1 MIKLNATTP
10 LMFYVFESTYVPG
23 EGYATAWNKFVSDG
37 YETFWADWKGGF
49 GDRAIA
55 AQAQGVGDM
64 ATVRTFYIPTLYEK
78 LRTKRTIVIKNAD
91 ATAIKDD
98 IPDKNN
104 PNCYELWGGV
114 DNIGEVNQLMEFRVK
129 RVEQI

>member
-10 LMFYVFESTYVPG
+10 LMFYVFESVYVPG
-23 EGYATAWNKFVSDG
+23 EGYTTVWNKYTSG
-37 YETFWADWKGGF
+37 EYEIFWADWKGGF

-64 ATVRTFYIPTLYEK
+64 ATIRTFYNPTLYEK
-78 LRTKRTIVIKNAD
+78 LRTKRVIVIKNAD
-91 ATAIKDD
+91 ATAIKDN

-114 DNIGEVNQLMEFRVK
+114 DNISEANQLVEFRVK

>member
-1 MIKLNATTP
+1 MKATTP
-10 LMFYVFESTYVPG
+10 LLFYAFESTYVPG
-23 EGYATAWNKFVSDG
+23 EGYTSTWNKFTSGENEV
-37 YETFWADWKGGF
+37 FWADWKGGF

-64 ATVRTFYIPTLYEK
+64 ATIRTFYNPELYNK
-78 LRTKRTIVIKNAD
+78 LRTKRVVVIKNAD
-91 ATAIKDD
+91 TTAIIDGE
-98 IPDKNN
+98 PDKDN

-114 DNIGEVNQLMEFRVK
+114 DNIGESNQFMEFRVK

>member
-10 LMFYVFESTYVPG
+10 LLFYAFGSTYVPG
-23 EGYATAWNKFVSDG
+23 EGYVTAWEKFVSGDN
-37 YETFWADWKGGF
+37 EVFWAEWKGGF

-64 ATVRTFYIPTLYEK
+64 ATIRTFYIPSLYDK
-78 LRTKRTIVIKNAD
+78 LRTMRVIVIKNAD
-91 ATAIKDD
+91 TTAIKDGV
-98 IPDKNN
+98 PDKDNA
-104 PNCYELWGGV
+104 NCYELWGGV
-114 DNIGEVNQLMEFRVK
+114 DNIKEANQFMEFRVK

>member
-10 LMFYVFESTYVPG
+10 LMFYVFDSVYVPG
-23 EGYATAWNKFVSDG
+23 EGYTTAWQKFVSDG
-37 YETFWADWKGGF
+37 HETFWADWKGGF

-55 AQAQGVGDM
+55 AQAQGIGDM
-64 ATVRTFYIPTLYEK
+64 ATVRTFYNPTLCEK

-91 ATAIKDD
+91 ETAIKDNV
-98 IPDKNN
+98 PDKNN

-114 DNIGEVNQLMEFRVK
+114 DNIGEANQLMEFRVK

>member
-23 EGYATAWNKFVSDG
+23 EGYVSAWNKFVSG
-37 YETFWADWKGGF
+37 EYETFWAEWKGGF

-64 ATVRTFYIPTLYEK
+64 ATVRTFYIPDLYDK
-78 LRTKRTIVIKNAD
+78 LRTKRVIVIKNAD
-91 ATAIKDD
+91 TTAIKDG
-98 IPDKNN
+98 IPNKDN
-104 PNCYELWGGV
+104 PNCYELWGGA
-114 DNIGEVNQLMEFRVK
+114 DNIREANQLMEFRAK

>member
-10 LMFYVFESTYVPG
+10 LMFYVFDSVYVPG
-23 EGYATAWNKFVSDG
+23 EGYTTAWKKFVSGG
-37 YETFWADWKGGF
+37 YETFWADWKGSF

-64 ATVRTFYIPTLYEK
+64 ATIRTFYNPTLYEK
-78 LRTKRTIVIKNAD
+78 LRTKRVVVIKNAD
-91 ATAIKDD
+91 ETAIKDG

>member
-1 MIKLNATTP
+1 MKATTP
-10 LMFYVFESTYVPG
+10 LLFYAFESTYVQG
-23 EGYATAWNKFVSDG
+23 EGYTSTWNKFKSGDNEV
-37 YETFWADWKGGF
+37 FWAEWKGGF

-64 ATVRTFYIPTLYEK
+64 ATVRTFYIPDLYDK
-78 LRTKRTIVIKNAD
+78 LRTKRVVVIKNAD
-91 ATAIKDD
+91 TTAIKDGV
-98 IPDKNN
+98 PDKDN

-114 DNIGEVNQLMEFRVK
+114 DNIKESNQLMEFRVK